1 MATKTLGAKIA
12 FDDIQSRLHF
22 THVAL
27 ELAGDDGDKE
37 VAALLPPIGKLLGRW
52 QELDRD
58 KTAQGLA
65 ATRASALCK
74 RRDMQLD
81 AALTGL
87 HHATLAAASQDRKDA
102 LFAHLFAKP
111 LSDLTRPAL
120 ENQLKVVAVV
130 LDKLGQSEPHA
141 ALKKAHEKA
150 LREALGQ
157 GEAALKERTKLQGT
171 AAELTRRVDVL
182 WEDANTAL
190 QGVLGGLQTLAAKRK
205 LGREWVDSF
214 FPDLPTRPKKPPK
227 PATP

>member
-1 MATKTLGAKIA
+1 MT
-12 FDDIQSRLHF
+12 DEN
-22 THVAL
+22 VPN
-27 ELAGDDGDKE
+27 
-37 VAALLPPIGKLLGRW
+37 VPAAQDYSDHERFVDPQTGESFPTQLPPERRPA
-52 QELDRD
+52 EAAVHLDEFGNRIPPN
-58 KTAQGLA
+58 
-65 ATRASALCK
+65 
-74 RRDMQLD
+74 
-81 AALTGL
+81 
-87 HHATLAAASQDRKDA
+87 A
-102 LFAHLFAKP
+102 LFSHLFAKP

-130 LDKLGQSEPHA
+130 VDKLSQSEPHA
-141 ALKKAHEKA
+141 ALKKAHEKP

-190 QGVLGGLQTLAAKRK
+190 HGVLGGLQTLAAKRK

-214 FPDLPTRPKKPPK
+214 FPDLPTRPKKPVK